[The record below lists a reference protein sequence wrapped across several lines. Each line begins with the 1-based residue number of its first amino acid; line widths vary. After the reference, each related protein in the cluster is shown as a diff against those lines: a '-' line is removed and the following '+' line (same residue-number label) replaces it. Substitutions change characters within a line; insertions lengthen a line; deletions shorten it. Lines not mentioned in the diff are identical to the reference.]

1 MRPEPD
7 SPPTSG
13 RDELSLDRDAAAG
26 VGVDVVGD
34 RDEEFSAFVNAAGPY
49 LLHTAE
55 LLCGDMARAQDLVQA
70 TLERTYRS
78 WNKARDGDPRTY
90 ARRIL
95 VNLRIDGWRRTRRE
109 LLVAPGAQ
117 PDRATADH
125 AVAVAARNTVVA
137 ALARLPVAQRRVVVL
152 RHLLDLTE
160 PEVAHELGI
169 SVGTVKSYNARALT
183 KLRAILSEGDR

>member
-1 MRPEPD
+1 MDAERVRLPVDEGD
-7 SPPTSG
+7 QLKASGDAVDG
-13 RDELSLDRDAAAG
+13 RDEQFA
-26 VGVDVVGD
+26 
-34 RDEEFSAFVNAAGPY
+34 AFVTGAGPY

-70 TLERTYRS
+70 TFERTYRS
-78 WNKARDGDPRTY
+78 WSKARDGDPWAY

-109 LLVAPGAQ
+109 ILAAPADL
-117 PDRATADH
+117 PDPATPDH
-125 AVAVAARNTVVA
+125 AGVVTARHTVVR

-160 PEVAHELGI
+160 AEVARELEI
-169 SVGTVKSYNARALT
+169 SVGTVKSHNARALSR
-183 KLRAILSEGDR
+183 LREILSGGDR